1 MNLYI
6 LRITQENFTRQ
17 TSETTSRRDCT
28 IHLSYSN
35 NDIFAQLFGN
45 SYRRGSLPLKYI
57 DFTAAILAAQTRTSW
72 SWDLNSVS
80 MKISA
85 KKGCILSFNNTATLK
100 RGFKPT
106 VQPLLKLICIA
117 KSNRVLFLTRS
128 RRWCWFDRTRF
139 LYNRLHHIN
148 QFLKASRRKHVVIRT
163 SNLP

>member
-6 LRITQENFTRQ
+6 LRITLENFTRQ
-17 TSETTSRRDCT
+17 TSETTSLRDCT

-35 NDIFAQLFGN
+35 NDISAQLFGN

-57 DFTAAILAAQTRTSW
+57 DFTAAMLAAQ
-72 SWDLNSVS
+72 N
-80 MKISA
+80 K
-85 KKGCILSFNNTATLK
+85 
-100 RGFKPT
+100 
-106 VQPLLKLICIA
+106 LKLGPEFRFYVNICQKRLYSFLEQHGHIETWLQTNSTAIAKICIA

-148 QFLKASRRKHVVIRT
+148 EFLKASRRKHVVIRT